1 MADFGLARPLVNTI
15 PVEHL
20 GTLLWSAPEILTMEG
35 QSQLSDTWSLAC
47 TAVEI
52 FSEQIPYHHLHQYD
66 PREVKKVLNKVENR
80 DLVRNTHGM
89 NSEEEQFI
97 FSFR

>member
-35 QSQLSDTWSLAC
+35 HSQLSDTWSLAC
-47 TAVEI
+47 TAVEM
-52 FSEQIPYHHLHQYD
+52 FSEQFPYNHLHNGD
-66 PREVKKVLNKVENR
+66 GREVKKVLDKVEKGE
-80 DLVRNTHGM
+80 LVRNRHTD
-89 NSEEEQFI
+89 
-97 FSFR
+97 